1 MISRRM
7 DNQVLIERLQQAI
20 VPVLK
25 DLQAELVELDLVRAS
40 GQIIVRLLVDKPGT
54 RINLDE
60 CALINH
66 RLGDIIEEQDIIP
79 DRYVLEVSS
88 PGIDRPLKAKSDFAR
103 NPGKPVKLFLREA
116 VNGKIEW
123 DGVIRNVSDT
133 EVSVEIKGQA
143 VAIPLS
149 IINKGKLLF

>member
-1 MISRRM
+1 M
-7 DNQVLIERLQQAI
+7 DNQILTERLQQAI
-20 VPVLK
+20 APVLE
-25 DLQAELVELDLVRAS
+25 DLQAELVELDLVMAS
-40 GQIIVRLLVDKPGT
+40 GQIIIRLLVDKPGAG
-54 RINLDE
+54 INLDE
-60 CALINH
+60 CALINR
-66 RLGDIIEEQDIIP
+66 RLGDIIEEQNIIP
-79 DRYVLEVSS
+79 DRYLLEVSS

-103 NPGKPVKLFLREA
+103 NSGKPVKLFLREA

-133 EVSVEIKGQA
+133 EVFVEIEGQV

>member
-1 MISRRM
+1 M
-7 DNQVLIERLQQAI
+7 DNQILTERLQQVIA
-20 VPVLK
+20 PVLG
-25 DLQAELVELDLVRAS
+25 DVQVELVELDLVRAS
-40 GQIIVRLLVDKPGT
+40 GQIIIRLLVDKPGT
-54 RINLDE
+54 GINLDE
-60 CALINH
+60 CALINR

-88 PGIDRPLKAKSDFAR
+88 PGIDRPLKAKSYFAR

-123 DGVIRNVSDT
+123 DGIIRNVSET
-133 EVSVEIKGQA
+133 EVFVEIEGQ
-143 VAIPLS
+143 VVVIPLS